1 MDRIQLLPP
10 EVVTKIAAGEVI
22 ERPASVVKELLEN
35 SVDAGASRID
45 VAVEAGGTELIQ
57 VVDNGSGILAEDL
70 PLAFATHATSKLR
83 SVTDLFAIR
92 TLGFRG
98 EALASIG
105 GVAQVLLQSRSV
117 HAEIGAEIQCHGG
130 QLSEVRPW
138 NGAVGT
144 RVEVRHLFYNIPV
157 RKKFLKS
164 VTTELGHICEA
175 VTRLALACP
184 HIHLTLKHNGKLV
197 YDIPVTAELRERI
210 GLFFGA
216 EVRDALYEVD
226 SGPGPVRVWGY
237 IAAPQVDRGHTRMQY
252 LFLNGRWFRD
262 RIVTHAL
269 QEAYRGL
276 LLTGRYP
283 VAFLFLTLPPQL
295 VDVNV
300 HPTKAEVRFQDSSQ
314 IYSLIRST
322 IQRRLHQAHLIPDW
336 RWSDAAQPGHE
347 VTEHSA
353 VPPSGESSAASTSKS
368 SVAPVSPR
376 YERAMETVAPWETSA
391 NREAETSPS
400 REARPGS
407 AVFPMSATV
416 GADSQAVT
424 PPASPLPS
432 LFPVDRPERSPDV
445 VAQTLEPSVEAKGVP
460 PSLPLSSFPSRTAS
474 SSATTPATPADSSVA
489 LGEVDEEQ
497 IGPALQIQDTYIV
510 QETAQGMLVI
520 DQHALHERILF
531 EQLRQRVLQGSLEVQ
546 ALLVPEPIELTPTE
560 AAQLLS
566 VAEILHTL
574 GLDIVAF
581 GGNTVL
587 VQAYP
592 ALLAHRSPREIV
604 RGVLDYLLA
613 HEQLPSREVLLYG
626 LLATMACKAAV
637 KAGDRLS
644 PEEIAAL
651 LRLRRWAEKS
661 HHCPHGRPTTLLISR
676 SDLDRQFRRT

>member
-1 MDRIQLLPP
+1 MNRIELLPP

-45 VAVEAGGTELIQ
+45 VAIEGGGTELIQ
-57 VVDNGSGILAEDL
+57 VVDDGTGIAAEDL

-83 SVTDLFAIR
+83 TVEDLFAIR

-105 GVAQVLLQSRSV
+105 GVAQVLLQSRAAGVES
-117 HAEIGAEIQCHGG
+117 GAEIQCWGG

-144 RVEVRHLFYNIPV
+144 RVEVRHLFYNVPV

-164 VTTELGHICEA
+164 VATEVGHICEA
-175 VTRLALACP
+175 VIRLALACP
-184 HIHLTLKHNGKLV
+184 HLHLTLRHNGKLI
-197 YDIPVTAELRERI
+197 YDLPATVGIPERI

-216 EVRDALYEVD
+216 DVRDALYEVD
-226 SGPGPVRVWGY
+226 STAGPIRLWGY
-237 IAAPQVDRGHTRMQY
+237 IADPRVDRGHARMQY

-262 RIVTHAL
+262 RMITHAL

-276 LLTGRYP
+276 LLSGRYP
-283 VAFLFLTLPPQL
+283 VAFLFLTVPPQQ

-300 HPTKAEVRFQDSSQ
+300 HPTKAEVRFQDSSL

-322 IQRRLHQAHLIPDW
+322 IQRRLRQANLVPDW
-336 RWSDAAQPGHE
+336 QWPDEGPPPPPAPTPPA
-347 VTEHSA
+347 VTGSIASPPASA
-353 VPPSGESSAASTSKS
+353 SPQSAGGL
-368 SVAPVSPR
+368 SPR
-376 YERAMETVAPWETSA
+376 YQQAMQTVAPWEA
-391 NREAETSPS
+391 
-400 REARPGS
+400 
-407 AVFPMSATV
+407 ATRAGPPAGPTV
-416 GADSQAVT
+416 PLAGVADSNPVESGEGH
-424 PPASPLPS
+424 ASPAPS
-432 LFPVDRPERSPDV
+432 LFPSGQEESSPHERMPH
-445 VAQTLEPSVEAKGVP
+445 APPSSWEAKLGSAPFSVGLTISPAP
-460 PSLPLSSFPSRTAS
+460 PAAPSAAAPSPGPSPETVREA
-474 SSATTPATPADSSVA
+474 
-489 LGEVDEEQ
+489 EEEQ

-531 EQLRQRVLQGSLEVQ
+531 EQLRQRILQGSLEVQ
-546 ALLVPEPIELTPTE
+546 PLLVPEPIELTPTE

-566 VAEILHTL
+566 VADILRTL
-574 GLDIVAF
+574 GLDIVPF
-581 GGNTVL
+581 GGNTAL
-587 VQAYP
+587 IQSYP
-592 ALLAHRSPREIV
+592 ALLSRRSPQEIV
-604 RGVLDYLLA
+604 RGILDYLLA
-613 HEQLPSREVLLYG
+613 HDQLPSREVLLYD
-626 LLATMACKAAV
+626 LLATMACKAAI